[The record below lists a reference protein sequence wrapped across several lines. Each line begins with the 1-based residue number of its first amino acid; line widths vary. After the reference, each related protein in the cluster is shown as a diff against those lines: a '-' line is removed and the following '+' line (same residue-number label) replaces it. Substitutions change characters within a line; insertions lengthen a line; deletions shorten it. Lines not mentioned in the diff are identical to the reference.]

1 MKAKGLLYKIYML
14 CTQPVKGWFYMF
26 VFLLNLVSN
35 YVVTSEDNMPF
46 TYFSVFFLSAF
57 IAYIESAIYVVL
69 TKKSIKRL
77 YVVLITL
84 LHSILIACEYFL
96 LLRFNTF
103 LNQGIVNI
111 IGETNREEATHH
123 SGKDWKKPS
132 TIPSVPTTLG
142 THYLMWQE

>member
-57 IAYIESAIYVVL
+57 IAYIESAML
-69 TKKSIKRL
+69 
-77 YVVLITL
+77 
-84 LHSILIACEYFL
+84 
-96 LLRFNTF
+96 
-103 LNQGIVNI
+103 
-111 IGETNREEATHH
+111 
-123 SGKDWKKPS
+123 
-132 TIPSVPTTLG
+132 
-142 THYLMWQE
+142 